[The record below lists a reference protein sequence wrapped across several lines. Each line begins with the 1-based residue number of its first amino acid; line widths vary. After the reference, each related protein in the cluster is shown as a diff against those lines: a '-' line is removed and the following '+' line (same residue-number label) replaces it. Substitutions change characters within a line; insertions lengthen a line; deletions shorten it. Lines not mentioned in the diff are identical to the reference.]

1 MSLNQNRVTIEKIQK
16 LLNEAETEEHVFWGK
31 VLVVSYKLPNGFT
44 LEGVGSCVDPANF
57 DLEIGRMIARKKVE
71 DQMWLLEGY
80 KLQEELF
87 KAGVL

>member
-1 MSLNQNRVTIEKIQK
+1 MSQNRVTLDQIAK
-16 LLNEAETEEHVFWGK
+16 LLDEAETEEHVFWGK
-31 VLVVSYKLPNGFT
+31 CLVVSYKLKNGFT
-44 LEGVGSCVDPANF
+44 LEGSGSCVDPSNF
-57 DLEIGRMIARKKVE
+57 NLEIGRRVARKKVE